1 MTKIGASHLPVLG
14 VGPLYVSGIF
24 ALTIAASIFN
34 FLGGI
39 ASGAIGN
46 SWVCSL
52 MIAAGLVV
60 MVVAVIVWISAVFGS
75 HMVESVKT
83 GQLMTSGIY
92 AWVRHPVYS
101 SFLLLN
107 CGLLLIQANW
117 WLLTL
122 PFIYWAAL
130 TILMKRTEERWLEN
144 EFGEEYT
151 QYAAR
156 VNRIFPWPPQRL
168 NKPRES

>member
-1 MTKIGASHLPVLG
+1 MSKTGTSHLPVLG

-24 ALTIAASIFN
+24 AATIAASIFK

-39 ASGAIGN
+39 ASGTIGN
-46 SWVCSL
+46 SLVRNL
-52 MIAAGLVV
+52 MIAAGLVL
-60 MVVAVIVWISAVFGS
+60 MVIAVIVWVSAVFGS

-92 AWVRHPVYS
+92 AWVRHPVYA
-101 SFLLLN
+101 SFLLFN
-107 CGLLLIQANW
+107 CGLLLMQANW

-130 TILMKRTEERWLEN
+130 TVLMKRTEERWLEN

-156 VNRIFPWPPQRL
+156 VNRIFPCPPHHL
-168 NKPRES
+168 NKARES

>member
-14 VGPLYVSGIF
+14 VGPIYVSGIF
-24 ALTIAASIFN
+24 TVTIAATLVH
-34 FLGGI
+34 FLGWITNGT
-39 ASGAIGN
+39 IGN
-46 SWVCSL
+46 SSVQNF

-60 MVVAVIVWISAVFGS
+60 MVVAVIVWVSAVFGS
-75 HMVESVKT
+75 HMVKSVKT

-107 CGLLLIQANW
+107 CGLLLIQVNW

-122 PFIYWAAL
+122 PFIYWVAL
-130 TILMKRTEERWLEN
+130 TVLMKHTEERWLEN
-144 EFGEEYT
+144 EFGDEYI

-168 NKPRES
+168 NKTCGA